1 MTLPQSGKTWA
12 RDAETW
18 EEEEKLQKELHG
30 SSGWVPTST
39 HLTRLPRVFTQCQEP
54 RASSSLNWTGQNGLE
69 SLSFGEASGGI

>member
-18 EEEEKLQKELHG
+18 EEEKKLQKELHG

-39 HLTRLPRVFTQCQEP
+39 HLTRLPRVFTVSGAQSLQLSQLD
-54 RASSSLNWTGQNGLE
+54 RAEWI
-69 SLSFGEASGGI
+69 GIFKLW